1 MADIKPPDV
10 RRAAM
15 DLLARRE
22 HSRYELLVK
31 LTRRFGDNPELFE
44 QEIRKLTDEGLQ
56 SDSRLAEAFIRA
68 RTNRGQGPVKIKMEL
83 RAKQVGDELISIA
96 FEECGID
103 FAALA
108 RSVAFKKF
116 GDELV
121 RATDTKS
128 LDKASLDG
136 DSQDRDSQ
144 DRDSQDRGSQ
154 DRETLDREA
163 LDMGNL
169 DMKSKARISRFMQQR
184 GFSYEHISS
193 LY

>member
-1 MADIKPPDV
+1 MTEIKPSDV

-22 HSRYELLVK
+22 HSRYELLLK
-31 LTRRFGDNPELFE
+31 LTRRLGDNPELID
-44 QEIRKLTDEGLQ
+44 QEVGKLTDEGLQ
-56 SDSRLAEAFIRA
+56 SDRRLAESFIRA

-116 GDELV
+116 GVELGK
-121 RATDTKS
+121 ALDTKA
-128 LDKASLDG
+128 LDTKAVD
-136 DSQDRDSQ
+136 
-144 DRDSQDRGSQ
+144 
-154 DRETLDREA
+154 TEA
-163 LDMGNL
+163 LDAKAVDIEALDTKAVDIDAVDMKVL
-169 DMKSKARISRFMQQR
+169 DMKVRARISRFMQQR
-184 GFSYEHISS
+184 GFSYDHISG

>member
-1 MADIKPPDV
+1 MTEIKPSDV

-22 HSRYELLVK
+22 HSRYELLLK
-31 LTRRFGDNPELFE
+31 LTRRLGDNPELID
-44 QEIRKLTDEGLQ
+44 QEVGKLTDEGLQ
-56 SDSRLAEAFIRA
+56 SDRRLAESFIRA

-96 FEECGID
+96 CEECGID

-116 GDELV
+116 GDELGK
-121 RATDTKS
+121 ALDTKAV
-128 LDKASLDG
+128 D
-136 DSQDRDSQ
+136 
-144 DRDSQDRGSQ
+144 
-154 DRETLDREA
+154 TEA
-163 LDMGNL
+163 LDIEAVEIEAVDIEAVDIEAVDMKVL
-169 DMKSKARISRFMQQR
+169 DMKVRARISRFMQQR
-184 GFSYEHISS
+184 GFSYDHISG